1 MKASSCGGS
10 CVPRAPSPSG
20 LGLPALAGPRPP
32 SAPGSQAPRVVS
44 ELDTRRSVGPPRPLP
59 PRAAGLPLPAVVS
72 GWAAPRPREAS
83 GALGPPRPNLLWR
96 RREGGHA
103 AKCPQ
108 NRGPASFGA
117 ASSSPAQTWRPPGS
131 TETPLP
137 VAPHARRP
145 GCAPCA
151 TARLWSVHGT
161 AGPWATLPAP
171 SQAEPLTSRGHCP
184 VFPTSI
190 LRHSS
195 PGRDGYRVRGIGGP
209 VPLDGTTAPRMPTCP
224 APSPPPGPLPL
235 PFAEGKTKCQPLP
248 NLPKAGWL
256 INPATSEGRASNSG
270 PASCGASS
278 LWGPLSLPLRLPIQA
293 PSRWT
298 GSCVCSSPHLPNA
311 SGNTLSVST
320 EIQSRLAGAR
330 RGTFSPVTEGQAART
345 KQRAGSPQAQ
355 TRCGT
360 SSAS

>member
-1 MKASSCGGS
+1 M
-10 CVPRAPSPSG
+10 
-20 LGLPALAGPRPP
+20 
-32 SAPGSQAPRVVS
+32 
-44 ELDTRRSVGPPRPLP
+44 GPPRPTSARQGRRNSRCPRWSLAGPHRGPERLP
-59 PRAAGLPLPAVVS
+59 GP
-72 GWAAPRPREAS
+72 WARLGRTSS
-83 GALGPPRPNLLWR
+83 GA
-96 RREGGHA
+96 EGKGHA

-278 LWGPLSLPLRLPIQA
+278 LWGPLSLPLGLPIQA
-293 PSRWT
+293 PPAVGPAAVSLAAHICLTPRE
-298 GSCVCSSPHLPNA
+298 
-311 SGNTLSVST
+311 TL
-320 EIQSRLAGAR
+320 
-330 RGTFSPVTEGQAART
+330 
-345 KQRAGSPQAQ
+345 
-355 TRCGT
+355 
-360 SSAS
+360 